1 MENSKRIFVF
11 NDCPLRSFR
20 KSIVIRELTGQN
32 IPIKR
37 FFCHRQE
44 TTGDYWHLKSM
55 NCVAKRLCTPRTHSH
70 DQMSQ
75 DSFSNHIVSPSL
87 SPSSP
92 PTLIPKTCIEK
103 LPKINDFF
111 SNIINIG
118 RNEKLLALKGAPF
131 IYEKRFICTWIFS
144 IIFYIYK
151 NSLIYLIVQTKW
163 MSLHDDDAMN
173 SKREKTLICT

>member
-1 MENSKRIFVF
+1 MSLDFKLTLGSPNKCQLFSWKTKPLERGIIQNVLYKKKLPSKWHLPFIVLLPESEKSTIWEKLRPSILNIILDFIRFCLCWLYNTRLFEFWKRIFVF

-20 KSIVIRELTGQN
+20 KSFVIRELTGQN

-87 SPSSP
+87 HHPLGP
-92 PTLIPKTCIEK
+92 
-103 LPKINDFF
+103 
-111 SNIINIG
+111 
-118 RNEKLLALKGAPF
+118 
-131 IYEKRFICTWIFS
+131 
-144 IIFYIYK
+144 
-151 NSLIYLIVQTKW
+151 
-163 MSLHDDDAMN
+163 LH
-173 SKREKTLICT
+173 

>member
-1 MENSKRIFVF
+1 MDTCSWLKSKKFRVYIFGYKGNNTSKFLDFTWFCLLCWLYKSRLLENSKRIFVF

-20 KSIVIRELTGQN
+20 KSIIIRELTGQN

-87 SPSSP
+87 HRP
-92 PTLIPKTCIEK
+92 L
-103 LPKINDFF
+103 
-111 SNIINIG
+111 
-118 RNEKLLALKGAPF
+118 
-131 IYEKRFICTWIFS
+131 
-144 IIFYIYK
+144 
-151 NSLIYLIVQTKW
+151 V
-163 MSLHDDDAMN
+163 LH
-173 SKREKTLICT
+173 